1 MQILQ
6 IHDVP
11 PTAPI
16 VVDPRAVLPIL
27 GQRAIRANWEVAG
40 VARHGEALIVTGEE
54 AADRLEALSRSTVR
68 IPGGLLVELIHQT
81 AQVIWGEFKAFE
93 EGEEAPWVILRAIDS
108 TWCEV
113 ETDDESVLDQVR
125 RTFADVR
132 AGLLAA
138 VISTLRSRRADLEGR
153 GVVSASVFGSTA
165 RGEER
170 PDSDIDIV
178 VDISP
183 DVRISL
189 TGFAVLQAD
198 LQEMLGRRVDLVE
211 WRNLEPHLLP
221 SVRRDAVQMF

>member
-81 AQVIWGEFKAFE
+81 AQVIWGEFKA
-93 EGEEAPWVILRAIDS
+93 
-108 TWCEV
+108 
-113 ETDDESVLDQVR
+113 
-125 RTFADVR
+125 
-132 AGLLAA
+132 
-138 VISTLRSRRADLEGR
+138 SRR
-153 GVVSASVFGSTA
+153 
-165 RGEER
+165 ER
-170 PDSDIDIV
+170 KRP
-178 VDISP
+178 
-183 DVRISL
+183 
-189 TGFAVLQAD
+189 G
-198 LQEMLGRRVDLVE
+198 
-211 WRNLEPHLLP
+211 
-221 SVRRDAVQMF
+221 